1 MGSGAYGPSKGA
13 LQSLTTDLAYSWGPD
28 HIRVNCLV
36 PGHLHTPVGDHGG
49 AEGRRMRSAAN
60 LLGLEGTAWDLAW
73 AVLFLACV
81 ESRWITGAVLPV
93 DAGTTT
99 ATVLG
104 MLPRMRGTQGKDT
117 DDQQ

>member
-1 MGSGAYGPSKGA
+1 
-13 LQSLTTDLAYSWGPD
+13 
-28 HIRVNCLV
+28 
-36 PGHLHTPVGDHGG
+36 
-49 AEGRRMRSAAN
+49 MRSAAN

-104 MLPRMRGTQGKDT
+104 MLPRMRETQGKDT